1 MHKKIISILL
11 ALCLLGGVPALAAG
25 SVTAAAAD
33 SGKRM
38 TISEAGIQLIKH
50 YEGFRA
56 TVYPDGTGYAIGYGT
71 HVNPADYP
79 NGITEAEADGLMRAI
94 LKEMENVLYEKLLGK
109 YNVTLTQNQYD
120 ALMDLTYNLSVSWI
134 TPEYRLF
141 NMIAG
146 GLSRYKDEEI
156 IDTFA
161 RYAKTGG
168 AVLDALV
175 WRRLADAK
183 VFLYSDY
190 KFGGTQNYEYE
201 LDSDGNPDFET
212 KGGLTISK
220 FSDVNIWEWSYRY
233 ISPLTFLGL
242 LSGYEDGT
250 FRPGNPV
257 TAGEALKMI
266 LVSLG
271 YGTQAPTGVHYA
283 SGYLTLAQ
291 GLGLLETEDVVDL
304 DSPIT
309 RALCAKLAANAAELS
324 PSTSTPFADT
334 TDGLV
339 SALSD
344 AGILTGDYAGGA
356 LVFRGDS
363 TLTRGELCAIVWRLR
378 NYR

>member
-1 MHKKIISILL
+1 MQRKIISILL
-11 ALCLLGGVPALAAG
+11 ALCLVGSVPALAAG
-25 SVTAAAAD
+25 S
-33 SGKRM
+33 GQRM
-38 TISEAGIQLIKH
+38 TTSEAGIQFIKH

-71 HVNPADYP
+71 HVDPADYP
-79 NGITEAEADGLMRAI
+79 DGITEADADALMRAI
-94 LKEMENVLYEKLLGK
+94 LGEMEKVLHTKLLDK
-109 YNVTLTQNQYD
+109 YGITLTQNQFD

-141 NMIAG
+141 NMISG
-146 GLSRYKDEEI
+146 GLSRYKDEEV

-183 VFLYSDY
+183 VFLYGDY
-190 KFGGTQNYEYE
+190 KFGGTQNYEYQ
-201 LDSDGNPDFET
+201 LDSDGVPDFEA

-220 FSDVNIWEWSYRY
+220 FTDVNVWQWAYQY
-233 ISPLTFLGL
+233 IAPLTFLGA
-242 LSGYEDGT
+242 LSGYGDGT
-250 FRPGNPV
+250 FRPQNQV
-257 TAGEALKMI
+257 TCGEALKMV
-266 LVSLG
+266 LLSLG
-271 YGTQAPTGVHYA
+271 YGTQAPSGEHYA
-283 SGYLTLAQ
+283 SGYLTLAE
-291 GLGLLETEDVVDL
+291 GLGLVDTGDITDL
-304 DSPIT
+304 DAPIT
-309 RALCAKLAANAAELS
+309 RALCAKLSANAAELT
-324 PSTSTPFADT
+324 PSASTPFADT

-339 SALSD
+339 GALYD
-344 AGILTGDYAGGA
+344 AGILTGDYEGST